1 MSNFIEIIAQ
11 KYKVEAAPIDEADME
26 SDYADIYEIVGDYC
40 NSAKF
45 SSKIKEMKE
54 EVLREISDKTKLK
67 AKDEVRRAFDGV
79 TEISWLIEK
88 MFGEYL
94 SNAGKIES

>member
-1 MSNFIEIIAQ
+1 M
-11 KYKVEAAPIDEADME
+11 AAPIDEADME